1 MAKTE
6 DQVMELVRTELDRNP
21 DIKSGDL
28 QDIVKKAYPSVGKLS
43 VRQFHARYPLQIKR
57 DRAFAADGGA
67 SKPAKKSRKR
77 AAKKGGARKGRRSTA
92 PRTTRSAAPAA
103 APAANGGP
111 DRDAVRAV
119 FMRFAA
125 DLSAAEARK
134 DLVKIVANVDRYVD
148 DAIAAAR

>member
-1 MAKTE
+1 MAKT
-6 DQVMELVRTELDRNP
+6 DDSVMDLVRTELRKNP

-28 QDIVKKAYPSVGKLS
+28 YEIAKKASPAVGKLS

-57 DRAFAADGGA
+57 DQAFAADGGA
-67 SKPAKKSRKR
+67 SKPAKKARKS
-77 AAKKGGARKGRRSTA
+77 AAKKSTGRKTRRKAT
-92 PRTTRSAAPAA
+92 AAPQASVA
-103 APAANGGP
+103 SAPAVGQGP

-134 DLVKIVANVDRYVD
+134 DLVKIVAGVDRYVD

>member
-1 MAKTE
+1 MAKTD
-6 DQVMELVRTELDRNP
+6 DQVMELVRSELKKNP

-28 QDIVKKAYPSVGKLS
+28 FEIAKKSVPSVGKLS

-57 DRAFAADGGA
+57 DQAFASGGSSSGTSA
-67 SKPAKKSRKR
+67 KTRRKRGARKATGRKKSRTS
-77 AAKKGGARKGRRSTA
+77 APAQSTA
-92 PRTTRSAAPAA
+92 AASGTAG
-103 APAANGGP
+103 NGP

-134 DLVKIVANVDRYVD
+134 DLVKLVAGIDRYVD